1 MPFSLNLPKKLRVH
15 GWKVKIQEKER
26 LEPPHVTVWHG
37 EDVWR
42 ISLRTK
48 AFLVPPGGSWK
59 DIDDEVRELIED
71 ENNWKALCNAWDERY
86 QSNPVSSAAEDDDA
100 QDIDP

>member
-1 MPFSLNLPKKLRVH
+1 MPFQLALPKKLRSR

-42 ISLRTK
+42 IGLRDK
-48 AFLVPPGGSWK
+48 EFLVPPGGGWK
-59 DIDDEVRELIED
+59 DLDEEVRRLIED
-71 ENNWKALCNAWDERY
+71 ESNWEELCREWDQRY
-86 QSNPVSSAAEDDDA
+86 PSNPVSSDEEDEDA
-100 QDIDP
+100 